1 MIERHI
7 DRITR
12 PRVLSAD
19 GIRAEV
25 AAKLG
30 IPVTDIGLD
39 DDLVVL
45 GLDSLGVMTLATAW
59 QDAGVDVTFGDLI
72 EEATVEAWA
81 RLISDSGSA
90 APAAGAASGQAFA
103 LAPMQHAYW
112 SSRRPGMPMR
122 TGSHFYFEFDA
133 DLDPDRLDRAVRA
146 LRSRHPMVRTQ
157 VDGDGIQRVH
167 PELRGLDEVVDL
179 RALDDDARQRR
190 LADIRA
196 RLSHQTLRIEDG
208 RGLDVR
214 LARVTDKACRLFIDI
229 DMIVSDAGSFR
240 ILVSDLARLYTD
252 DGLDAKPLDLSYP
265 QYLALVERSARRRDR
280 DVTYWR
286 ERAESLPTAPMLPF
300 ATAPERLD
308 EVVTVRRHTWLPG
321 ETRDRLSRHARDHGV
336 TLSMALAA
344 AYADVLAA
352 WSDNLHFLLNLPV
365 LNRLPVHPDIDRL
378 VGDFTDLLLLEAR
391 PDGSRPFAERARTLQ
406 DQYRRDA
413 AHSSYGGTSVLRD
426 LARTTTGPA
435 NRTGVVFT
443 SALSMGELFEPPALE
458 LFGQPVWMSS
468 QTPGVWIDLQVMEQ
482 DGGMLI
488 NWETSENLFSEGVPA
503 AMCTAFVE
511 RVRLLAED
519 SAAWSRELPVLLP
532 ADQAVVRAEVNATE
546 RAGQPHLLHAPVF
559 AHVQQTPER
568 VAVTGE
574 AGSLTYGELGRRALA
589 VAGCLRDS
597 GLQTGDP
604 VVVSLPKGPDQIVA
618 VLGVLAAGGCY
629 VPIGTDQPPRRRDR
643 ITHTAGARLA
653 LTTGHHT
660 DWPTTVATIPLDTA
674 THHTPLDT
682 PAQRSP
688 QELAYII
695 FTSGSTGE
703 PKGVEITHAAAANTV
718 DDINHRYH
726 ITADDAVLAV
736 SALDFDLSVYDIFGL
751 LGAGGRVVTIT
762 EDARREATTWTRLVN
777 QHHVTVWNTVP
788 TLLDMLLTAGEDHH
802 PLPSLRVAMVS
813 GDWVGLDL
821 LDRLHT
827 TAPRARL
834 VALGG
839 ATEAA
844 IWSNAHDVDH
854 IDPAWA
860 SIPYGRPLANQRFR
874 VVDPYG
880 RDRPDWVPGELWIGG
895 AGLARGYRADPTRT
909 ATAFLT
915 SDDGHRWYRTGDRG
929 RYHPDGTLEF
939 LGRTDQQVKI
949 RGHRIELGEVER
961 ALERADAVREAVA
974 VVVPELHNTL
984 CALVVAH
991 DGADVSSARVRDATA
1006 EHLPDHMVPTH
1017 IEVAAAL
1024 PLNANGK
1031 VDRARVRADLAVRI
1045 AAAADAESSADAV
1058 LTGTEATLAAVWAEL
1073 LEVPSLTAQSNF
1085 FHLGGDSLLATRML
1099 AALHRKGLSGRLGDL
1114 FDAPTVAGFAMAD
1127 PAERLPGRHSD
1138 DHRRPRAP
1146 A

>member
-1 MIERHI
+1 MQRAYWLGRQEDLTLGGVGSWWYWEFEADSVDLGRLQAAWNEVVRRHEMM
-7 DRITR
+7 
-12 PRVLSAD
+12 
-19 GIRAEV
+19 RAV
-25 AAKLG
+25 
-30 IPVTDIGLD
+30 LD
-39 DDLVVL
+39 DDGHQRILEAVPEFRFKVRTTTADDHDEAVAELRRMDSRILDVTKWPLYDVRAVQRDDGRTVLGIGFDYVVL
-45 GLDSLGVMTLATAW
+45 
-59 QDAGVDVTFGDLI
+59 DALSIVTVLT
-72 EEATVEAWA
+72 ELSA
-81 RLISDSGSA
+81 RYDDPDTELPELELSYRDYLHSTK
-90 APAAGAASGQAFA
+90 AGADVRQRDEEYWLQKLEQLPPPPA
-103 LAPMQHAYW
+103 LPVQTEPEQVGRPRFV
-112 SSRRPGMPMR
+112 RR
-122 TGSHFYFEFDA
+122 EFRIEPA
-133 DLDPDRLDRAVRA
+133 RWRA
-146 LRSRHPMVRTQ
+146 LRRRT
-157 VDGDGIQRVH
+157 V
-167 PELRGLDEVVDL
+167 EYGLTASTVV
-179 RALDDDARQRR
+179 
-190 LADIRA
+190 
-196 RLSHQTLRIEDG
+196 
-208 RGLDVR
+208 
-214 LARVTDKACRLFIDI
+214 
-229 DMIVSDAGSFR
+229 
-240 ILVSDLARLYTD
+240 
-252 DGLDAKPLDLSYP
+252 
-265 QYLALVERSARRRDR
+265 
-280 DVTYWR
+280 
-286 ERAESLPTAPMLPF
+286 
-300 ATAPERLD
+300 
-308 EVVTVRRHTWLPG
+308 
-321 ETRDRLSRHARDHGV
+321 
-336 TLSMALAA
+336 AA
-344 AYADVLAA
+344 AFAEVLAA
-352 WSDNLHFLLNLPV
+352 WSAEPALTLSLTVFDRQDLHPEVNEV
-365 LNRLPVHPDIDRL
+365 
-378 VGDFTDLLLLEAR
+378 VGDFTSLMLLGHDSD
-391 PDGSRPFAERARTLQ
+391 PDEPWAQTVRRLQ
-406 DQYRRDA
+406 GQAWEGMEHNGVSAVWVLQQLAQRHGA
-413 AHSSYGGTSVLRD
+413 AHMLM
-426 LARTTTGPA
+426 P
-435 NRTGVVFT
+435 VVFT
-443 SALSMGELFEPPALE
+443 STLGVAGNFPDLE
-458 LFGQPVWMSS
+458 LSFGTRTRGLS
-468 QTPGVWIDLQVMEQ
+468 QTPQVTLDCQVIEHGGGLDINWDYVEGLFAPGVME
-482 DGGMLI
+482 
-488 NWETSENLFSEGVPA
+488 A
-503 AMCTAFVE
+503 ASDAMRSLLE
-511 RVRLLAED
+511 RLVDHDWDRP
-519 SAAWSRELPVLLP
+519 LPRVVLP

-949 RGHRIELGEVER
+949 RGHRIELGEIETRLRELDGVTHAVAWVEEAGPARRLVAAVTGADPDPEDVR
-961 ALERADAVREAVA
+961 AWLADAVPGYMV
-974 VVVPELHNTL
+974 
-984 CALVVAH
+984 
-991 DGADVSSARVRDATA
+991 
-1006 EHLPDHMVPTH
+1006 PDH
-1017 IEVAAAL
+1017 IRILDEL
-1024 PLNANGK
+1024 PLTPNGK
-1031 VDRARVRADLAVRI
+1031 VDRTALARTTAPVTDSPAAFTAPQSATERAV
-1045 AAAADAESSADAV
+1045 AAI
-1058 LTGTEATLAAVWAEL
+1058 WQEL
-1073 LEVPSLTAQSNF
+1073 LQVDEVSRDAGF
-1085 FHLGGDSLLATRML
+1085 FELGGDSLTAIRVAQRLDRRFGVELTLRQL
-1099 AALHRKGLSGRLGDL
+1099 FDRPTLSQVAALIDELALSAGDH
-1114 FDAPTVAGFAMAD
+1114 DAPI
-1127 PAERLPGRHSD
+1127 RLEEGVL
-1138 DHRRPRAP
+1138 
-1146 A
+1146 